1 MVNIKKRTKFI
12 REPKKKSI
20 EDKNGALI
28 SINTK
33 GYQDGQEWLDEL
45 LEKGEN
51 IYNTWSIKSAFK
63 GMEIWI
69 AESGVGLTC
78 YARIGNINY
87 KSNPIEIKMI
97 DAEKIDEPITV
108 DELRDLKVI
117 KKNTPQTLQYL
128 TKEQCEKLNDLFK

>member
-1 MVNIKKRTKFI
+1 MI
-12 REPKKKSI
+12 
-20 EDKNGALI
+20 I

-45 LEKGEN
+45 LVKGEK

>member
-1 MVNIKKRTKFI
+1 MVNIKKRTKFT
-12 REPKKKSI
+12 REPKKSI
-20 EDKNGALI
+20 EDKFSVII

-33 GYQDGQEWLDEL
+33 VYQDGQEWLDEL
-45 LEKGEN
+45 LVKGEK
-51 IYNTWSIKSAFK
+51 IYDTWSIKSAYK

-87 KSNPIEIKMI
+87 KSNPFKIKLI

-108 DELRDLKVI
+108 DELRDLKII

>member
-12 REPKKKSI
+12 REPKKKYI
-20 EDKNGALI
+20 EDKFGVII

-45 LEKGEN
+45 LVKGEK
-51 IYNTWSIKSAFK
+51 IYDTWSIKSAFK

-87 KSNPIEIKMI
+87 KSNPFEIKLI

-108 DELRDLKVI
+108 DELRDLKII